1 MAAGWQHPETTWTAG
16 SPKDGASWAA
26 RRLGGEAM
34 MELAPDGLA
43 RGTFLNLAASTLAD
57 TGTNVNK
64 YFVGVLGGYTSYI
77 KSLKALADLA
87 PASPF

>member
-1 MAAGWQHPETTWTAG
+1 MAVGWQHPKTLTWI
-16 SPKDGASWAA
+16 KDGLFDFADKTGILKGLQ
-26 RRLGGEAM
+26 LG
-34 MELAPDGLA
+34 GLA

-57 TGTNVNK
+57 TGTNVNR